1 MIAFIESSNILPI
14 LVAGFDVDLD
24 MVIHRL
30 SPEERRELGRV
41 ATPLGFFNC
50 AMAAFHAG
58 CKATVEDMLLG
69 QVVAGR

>member
-1 MIAFIESSNILPI
+1 
-14 LVAGFDVDLD
+14 

-30 SPEERRELGRV
+30 DEEERRELGRI

-58 CKATVEDMLLG
+58 CKATVEDMLIPATSE
-69 QVVAGR
+69 AGGGR

>member
-1 MIAFIESSNILPI
+1 
-14 LVAGFDVDLD
+14 

-30 SPEERRELGRV
+30 GPEERFEMGRI

-58 CKATVEDMLLG
+58 CKATVEDMLIG
-69 QVVAGR
+69 AAAGAGRR

>member
-1 MIAFIESSNILPI
+1 
-14 LVAGFDVDLD
+14 

-30 SPEERRELGRV
+30 GHEERRELGRI

-58 CKATVEDMLLG
+58 CKATVEDMLIG
-69 QVVAGR
+69 ASASAGR